1 MFGATQG
8 PSMVPAWMN
17 GASAPAPEAP
27 PRPVSDRA
35 LDLVFF
41 VNVTD
46 SSINS
51 ATRNIESICDQAR
64 CHTNDEIVQSELLTA
79 PAALRVG
86 LIAYRDHP
94 PQDHVYITKN
104 FGFTTSVPT
113 MKEQLNGLFAA
124 GGGDGPEAMTAALKA
139 ASDLDWRP
147 AAAKMAILITDAPPH
162 GIGEYGDGFPNGSP
176 DGEDPLVL
184 ARSMSAR
191 GIALF
196 VVACEPALSG
206 YQHAVDFYHGLVT
219 ITSGML
225 VPLTT
230 ASLLSHV
237 VVAAAGEVMD
247 LERLHRELGDSV
259 LERMRS
265 LSLDMQGAGDAP
277 PEDAT
282 SQLID
287 QVSMELHEK
296 LLLRNESTKQLIV
309 ENIYRE
315 SPESAHN
322 IRVWTHAPNVFAA
335 RPHIR
340 KVVGSRLSPKFVEM
354 RRAGLSASRT
364 LAPGPAPAAATS
376 APSRHIVSHFDAFQA
391 GPGISFLGTQHAT
404 TDYASLSAQ
413 TYRSGAVDDMDD
425 EGDDALMPTDSMDD
439 ANDLDNE
446 IRFEGDDGQTMALRQ
461 DAISL
466 SQTRRLALQSLWRA
480 S

>member
-1 MFGATQG
+1 MA
-8 PSMVPAWMN
+8 
-17 GASAPAPEAP
+17 
-27 PRPVSDRA
+27 RPVSDRA
-35 LDLVFF
+35 LDLVF
-41 VNVTD
+41 V
-46 SSINS
+46 
-51 ATRNIESICDQAR
+51 
-64 CHTNDEIVQSELLTA
+64 L
-79 PAALRVG
+79 
-86 LIAYRDHP
+86 
-94 PQDHVYITKN
+94 
-104 FGFTTSVPT
+104 GFTTSVPT

-147 AAAKMAILITDAPPH
+147 AAAKMAVLITDAPPH

-259 LERMRS
+259 LDRMRS
-265 LSLDMQGAGDAP
+265 LSLDMQNAGGADAP
-277 PEDAT
+277 AVDAT
-282 SQLID
+282 SKLVD
-287 QVSMELHEK
+287 QVSVELHEK

-315 SPESAHN
+315 SEESAHN

-340 KVVGSRLSPKFVEM
+340 KVVGSRLSPKFLEM
-354 RRAGLSASRT
+354 RRAGMAGVPRT
-364 LAPGPAPAAATS
+364 LTPSVSTPTATS
-376 APSRHIVSHFDAFQA
+376 STPSRHIVSQFDAFQA

-404 TDYASLSAQ
+404 TDYASLSSQ
-413 TYRSGAVDDMDD
+413 TYRTAGGEDDMDD
-425 EGDDALMPTDSMDD
+425 DGDDALMPSYGMDD
-439 ANDLDNE
+439 GNEQENE
-446 IRFEGDDGQTMALRQ
+446 IRFEGDDGQTLALRQ

>member
-1 MFGATQG
+1 
-8 PSMVPAWMN
+8 
-17 GASAPAPEAP
+17 
-27 PRPVSDRA
+27 
-35 LDLVFF
+35 
-41 VNVTD
+41 
-46 SSINS
+46 
-51 ATRNIESICDQAR
+51 
-64 CHTNDEIVQSELLTA
+64 
-79 PAALRVG
+79 
-86 LIAYRDHP
+86 
-94 PQDHVYITKN
+94 
-104 FGFTTSVPT
+104 

-147 AAAKMAILITDAPPH
+147 DAAKMAILITDAPPH

-191 GIALF
+191 GISLF

-265 LSLDMQGAGDAP
+265 LSLDMQSAGDAP
-277 PEDAT
+277 VADAT
-282 SQLID
+282 SLLVD
-287 QVSMELHEK
+287 QVSVELHER

-315 SPESAHN
+315 SEGMFVAAHGRIRAQYPRVDARPECDGGAAAHPQSHR
-322 IRVWTHAPNVFAA
+322 IAPEPKVPGDAA
-335 RPHIR
+335 RW
-340 KVVGSRLSPKFVEM
+340 VVERPAHSRAGPRASPCRLSAV
-354 RRAGLSASRT
+354 SACC
-364 LAPGPAPAAATS
+364 L
-376 APSRHIVSHFDAFQA
+376 
-391 GPGISFLGTQHAT
+391 
-404 TDYASLSAQ
+404 
-413 TYRSGAVDDMDD
+413 
-425 EGDDALMPTDSMDD
+425 
-439 ANDLDNE
+439 
-446 IRFEGDDGQTMALRQ
+446 ALRRVPGRPWNLVPWH
-461 DAISL
+461 AACHNRLCELKYTTVPHS
-466 SQTRRLALQSLWRA
+466 RRRGRHGRRWR
-480 S
+480 

>member
-1 MFGATQG
+1 MLTSRSCNLSCLQRLMRSVLASLRTATIPRRTMCTSRRIVG
-8 PSMVPAWMN
+8 PELSH
-17 GASAPAPEAP
+17 
-27 PRPVSDRA
+27 PV
-35 LDLVFF
+35 
-41 VNVTD
+41 
-46 SSINS
+46 
-51 ATRNIESICDQAR
+51 
-64 CHTNDEIVQSELLTA
+64 
-79 PAALRVG
+79 
-86 LIAYRDHP
+86 
-94 PQDHVYITKN
+94 
-104 FGFTTSVPT
+104 GFTTSVPT

-147 AAAKMAILITDAPPH
+147 AAAKMAVLITDAPPH

-259 LERMRS
+259 LDRMRS
-265 LSLDMQGAGDAP
+265 LSLDMQNAGGADAP
-277 PEDAT
+277 AVDAT
-282 SQLID
+282 SQLVD
-287 QVSMELHEK
+287 QVSVELHEK

-315 SPESAHN
+315 SEGRFLTAHRR
-322 IRVWTHAPNVFAA
+322 IRAQHPGVDACAERVCCAAPYTQSRWIASQSQVPGDATCRHDKCLTHAHTVCLNADGHLDTF
-335 RPHIR
+335 
-340 KVVGSRLSPKFVEM
+340 
-354 RRAGLSASRT
+354 ASR
-364 LAPGPAPAAATS
+364 
-376 APSRHIVSHFDAFQA
+376 RV
-391 GPGISFLGTQHAT
+391 
-404 TDYASLSAQ
+404 
-413 TYRSGAVDDMDD
+413 
-425 EGDDALMPTDSMDD
+425 
-439 ANDLDNE
+439 
-446 IRFEGDDGQTMALRQ
+446 
-461 DAISL
+461 AI
-466 SQTRRLALQSLWRA
+466 
-480 S
+480 